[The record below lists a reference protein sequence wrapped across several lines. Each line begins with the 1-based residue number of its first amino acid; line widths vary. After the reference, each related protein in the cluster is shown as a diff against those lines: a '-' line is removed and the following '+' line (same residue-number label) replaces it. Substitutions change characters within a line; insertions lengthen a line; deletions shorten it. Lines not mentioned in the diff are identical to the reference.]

1 MLTAKLLPCEIIIKN
16 NFNMFKIEKI
26 IIFLIFALIFIG
38 VFYLL
43 SGILFPF
50 IAGGIFAYLLN
61 PLVNI
66 LEKKHINRGFASALV
81 VAVFLALLVAIFA
94 ILVPVLYNQA
104 SNLVGKS
111 PEYIE
116 FLQAKIIDF
125 YQQNQALFDDGNI
138 EQAKEAASKL
148 SASAFEFA
156 TNILKSL
163 WSGGIALISI
173 LALIFISPVVAFY
186 LLKDWSHII
195 HNSKEILPSKYKA
208 IIIEQFQQIDKTI
221 SAYLR
226 GQLNV
231 CLLLGIFY
239 ATGLTIIGLDFGLLI
254 GFFTGILT
262 FIPFVGLFIGM
273 AIGLLV
279 AFFQFGDIMNISLVL
294 AIFLFGQFLEGNFV
308 TPKLVGGKVGLH
320 PVWVIFGLMAFGSLL
335 GFTGVLL
342 AVPITAIIAV
352 MVRFWYGRAKTMA
365 EETSPSVAI
374 TETAKPTEST
384 EKL

>member
-1 MLTAKLLPCEIIIKN
+1 M
-16 NFNMFKIEKI
+16 
-26 IIFLIFALIFIG
+26 
-38 VFYLL
+38 
-43 SGILFPF
+43 
-50 IAGGIFAYLLN
+50 
-61 PLVNI
+61 
-66 LEKKHINRGFASALV
+66 
-81 VAVFLALLVAIFA
+81 AVFLALLVAIFA

-125 YQQNQALFDDGNI
+125 YQQNQALFDEDNI
-138 EQAKEAASKL
+138 EQAKEAVSKL

-208 IIIEQFQQIDKTI
+208 VIIEQFQQIDKTI

-273 AIGLLV
+273 ATGLLV
-279 AFFQFGDIMNISLVL
+279 AFFQFGDIMNISFVL
-294 AIFLFGQFLEGNFV
+294 AIFFIRA
-308 TPKLVGGKVGLH
+308 
-320 PVWVIFGLMAFGSLL
+320 IFGRQFCNPEAGGWQGWASSSVGDIRVDGIWLSAWVHGGVACCSHNGNYCGYGAFLVWQGED
-335 GFTGVLL
+335 
-342 AVPITAIIAV
+342 
-352 MVRFWYGRAKTMA
+352 YG
-365 EETSPSVAI
+365 
-374 TETAKPTEST
+374 
-384 EKL
+384 

>member
-1 MLTAKLLPCEIIIKN
+1 
-16 NFNMFKIEKI
+16 MFKLEKI

-66 LEKKHINRGFASALV
+66 LEKKHISRGFASALV

-94 ILVPVLYNQA
+94 ILVPALYNQA

-116 FLQAKIIDF
+116 FLQAKITDF
-125 YQQNQALFDDGNI
+125 YQQNKALFDEDNI
-138 EQAKEAASKL
+138 EQAREAASKL
-148 SASAFEFA
+148 SAGAFEFA

-163 WSGGIALISI
+163 WSSGIALINI

-208 IIIEQFQQIDKTI
+208 VIIEQFQQIDKTI

-273 AIGLLV
+273 ATGLLV
-279 AFFQFGDIMNISLVL
+279 AFFQFGDIMNISFVL